1 MVDRKED
8 QSTQFRETSSGN
20 FEQAKNI
27 ATQTQVDPSLAD
39 AQTVA
44 QSLGVDLNTGLSQA
58 EAKRRLDK
66 YGPNELASAPPV
78 PKWKKFLEQFKDPL
92 VYLLLAA
99 TGISF
104 VAWFIERANAVP
116 GAEGGEALPFDA
128 IVIVLILIVNA
139 VLGYIQESKAEAAV
153 EALSSMTA
161 PQTNV
166 LRDGQI
172 ERINTVDVVP
182 GDIIVLAVFAGAG
195 GHNTLHQ
202 FAHDGAGFGP
212 DDLRFYGGLHL
223 LHGIALGIADGLH
236 HMGLH
241 QLAAVDHRADGCDH
255 LQVAHLAAL
264 PEGAGSQLHRA
275 HAVGGIVFAALD
287 LAGQVNTGCG
297 AQAKGGKVIAK
308 VLFAQPRPHLDHSIP

>member
-116 GAEGGEALPFDA
+116 GHRHFYIHA
-128 IVIVLILIVNA
+128 ISERMCRQMI
-139 VLGYIQESKAEAAV
+139 
-153 EALSSMTA
+153 SSLQPATA
-161 PQTNV
+161 QRKSV
-166 LRDGQI
+166 
-172 ERINTVDVVP
+172 
-182 GDIIVLAVFAGAG
+182 
-195 GHNTLHQ
+195 
-202 FAHDGAGFGP
+202 
-212 DDLRFYGGLHL
+212 
-223 LHGIALGIADGLH
+223 
-236 HMGLH
+236 
-241 QLAAVDHRADGCDH
+241 
-255 LQVAHLAAL
+255 
-264 PEGAGSQLHRA
+264 
-275 HAVGGIVFAALD
+275 
-287 LAGQVNTGCG
+287 
-297 AQAKGGKVIAK
+297 K
-308 VLFAQPRPHLDHSIP
+308 

>member
-8 QSTQFRETSSGN
+8 QSTQFRDTSSGN
-20 FEQAKNI
+20 FEQAAKT

-99 TGISF
+99 TGISL

-139 VLGYIQESKAEAAV
+139 VLGY
-153 EALSSMTA
+153 
-161 PQTNV
+161 
-166 LRDGQI
+166 
-172 ERINTVDVVP
+172 
-182 GDIIVLAVFAGAG
+182 
-195 GHNTLHQ
+195 
-202 FAHDGAGFGP
+202 
-212 DDLRFYGGLHL
+212 
-223 LHGIALGIADGLH
+223 
-236 HMGLH
+236 
-241 QLAAVDHRADGCDH
+241 
-255 LQVAHLAAL
+255 
-264 PEGAGSQLHRA
+264 
-275 HAVGGIVFAALD
+275 
-287 LAGQVNTGCG
+287 
-297 AQAKGGKVIAK
+297 
-308 VLFAQPRPHLDHSIP
+308 

>member
-8 QSTQFRETSSGN
+8 QSTQFRDTSAGN
-20 FEQAKNI
+20 FEQATKTV
-27 ATQTQVDPSLAD
+27 TQKQVDPSLAD

-99 TGISF
+99 TGISL

-172 ERINTVDVVP
+172 ARINTVAVVP
-182 GDIIVLAVFAGAG
+182 GDIIASRK
-195 GHNTLHQ
+195 
-202 FAHDGAGFGP
+202 P
-212 DDLRFYGGLHL
+212 
-223 LHGIALGIADGLH
+223 
-236 HMGLH
+236 
-241 QLAAVDHRADGCDH
+241 
-255 LQVAHLAAL
+255 AL
-264 PEGAGSQLHRA
+264 PAKACPSAKRPTPSHRRKLSA
-275 HAVGGIVFAALD
+275 TVPTWCSTA
-287 LAGQVNTGCG
+287 
-297 AQAKGGKVIAK
+297 
-308 VLFAQPRPHLDHSIP
+308 RP

>member
-20 FEQAKNI
+20 FERAKNI

-182 GDIIVLAVFAGAG
+182 GDIIVLGEGDSVS
-195 GHNTLHQ
+195 
-202 FAHDGAGFGP
+202 
-212 DDLRFYGGLHL
+212 
-223 LHGIALGIADGLH
+223 ADGRLFT
-236 HMGLH
+236 
-241 QLAAVDHRADGCDH
+241 AASLRIAEASLTGESV
-255 LQVAHLAAL
+255 
-264 PEGAGSQLHRA
+264 P
-275 HAVGGIVFAALD
+275 VGKKTDTL
-287 LAGQVNTGCG
+287 
-297 AQAKGGKVIAK
+297 AQAKALGDRANMVFNA
-308 VLFAQPRPHLDHSIP
+308 RP